1 MIQYL
6 SLVAWITVVTLL
18 MSVAGPVADQTQR
31 QGSIGTL
38 VLKHGSGEGV
48 SVYFNPD
55 AGEGSARE
63 LLAPGTRVHV
73 VGKWTSEDEPWLL
86 ASREDEE
93 VPLVLPRYFWVPEDT
108 VRLPADV
115 LETLPFVLDW
125 GLWLVD
131 VSSTSEPVQL
141 TRRARWNSWQWD
153 HKVAN
158 LWYADDQT
166 STGVRDYGRLTQLRL
181 SNGEVRTRQGPVSGD
196 VLAAPSGGAVLV
208 RQRDWDTWPL
218 GKVFILDED
227 GDLHQIGTQCWV
239 TFSDAYHSFGEKAA
253 WSPDGRYVVLR
264 ESPSVVNGAQCW
276 TGQIGIYSRSGRVE
290 RDQGN
295 PNSPYR
301 QGWFVEPHFADQV
314 GMDEVCEDRPPGVAK
329 SNGRNRCQWS
339 PDRQW
344 FATMPGAADN
354 PHLGELLIYAAD
366 GQLVRRFLVPGWP
379 CNMFQWSPDSQ
390 WLAYGG
396 PSGCA

>member
-6 SLVAWITVVTLL
+6 SLVPWITVVTLL
-18 MSVAGPVADQTQR
+18 MSVTGSVADQTQR

-55 AGEGSARE
+55 VDEGSARE

-73 VGKWTSEDEPWLL
+73 VGKWTNKDERWLL

-93 VPLVLPRYFWVPEDT
+93 EPVVLPRHFWVPEDA
-108 VRLPADV
+108 VRLPSDV

-141 TRRARWNSWQWD
+141 TRRASWNSWQWD

-166 STGVRDYGRLTQLRL
+166 STGIRDYGQLAQLRL
-181 SNGEVRTRQGPVSGD
+181 SNGEVRTRQYPVSGD
-196 VLAAPSGGAVLV
+196 VLAALSGGAVLV
-208 RQRDWDTWPL
+208 RERDWDTWPL

-239 TFSDAYHSFGEKAA
+239 TFSDAYHPFGEKAA

-264 ESPSVVNGAQCW
+264 ESPSVVNGA
-276 TGQIGIYSRSGRVE
+276 
-290 RDQGN
+290 
-295 PNSPYR
+295 
-301 QGWFVEPHFADQV
+301 
-314 GMDEVCEDRPPGVAK
+314 
-329 SNGRNRCQWS
+329 
-339 PDRQW
+339 
-344 FATMPGAADN
+344 
-354 PHLGELLIYAAD
+354 
-366 GQLVRRFLVPGWP
+366 
-379 CNMFQWSPDSQ
+379 
-390 WLAYGG
+390 
-396 PSGCA
+396 